1 MKKKRS
7 SSPPRRSGNRSLSE
21 KNISAD
27 PFDQFNTWFH
37 AVIDARVS
45 QPHAMTL
52 ATASIDGKPSA
63 RMVLLKGVDGGGFSF
78 YSNYGSTKGKQLAE
92 NPRAAL
98 LFYWPKLERQVRIE
112 GTVEK
117 LTREESQ
124 EYFDSRPR
132 NSRIGAWA
140 SRQSEVIESRH
151 FLNAQF
157 QKYKQQFRNMGVPL
171 PGNWGGYRLVPNRIE
186 FWQNRPNRLHDRIS
200 YVRHGNS
207 WNISRLSP

>member
-1 MKKKRS
+1 MKKKSS
-7 SSPPRRSGNRSLSE
+7 SSPPRRSGNKSLSE

-27 PFDQFNTWFH
+27 PFDQFNTWFQ

-52 ATASIDGKPSA
+52 ATASADGKPSA
-63 RMVLLKGVDGGGFSF
+63 RMVLLKGVDGAAFSF
-78 YSNYGSTKGKQLAE
+78 YTNYGSTKGKELAE
-92 NPRAAL
+92 NPQAAL

-140 SRQSEVIESRH
+140 SRQSDVIKSRP
-151 FLNAQF
+151 FLDAQF
-157 QKYKQQFRNMGVPL
+157 QKYKQQFRNTGVPL
-171 PGNWGGYRLVPNRIE
+171 PDFWGGYRLVPCRIE

>member
-1 MKKKRS
+1 MKKTRS

-27 PFDQFNTWFH
+27 PFDQFNTWFQ

-52 ATASIDGKPSA
+52 ATASADGKPTA
-63 RMVLLKGVDGGGFSF
+63 RMVLLREVDGGAFSF
-78 YSNYGSTKGKQLAE
+78 YTNYGSTKGKQLTE

-117 LTREESQ
+117 LTRKESG

-140 SRQSEVIESRH
+140 SRQSEVIESRL

-157 QKYKQQFRNMGVPL
+157 QKYKQQFRNTGVPL
-171 PGNWGGYRLVPNRIE
+171 PDFWGGYRLVPSRIE
-186 FWQNRPNRLHDRIS
+186 FWQERPNRLHDRIL
-200 YVRHGNS
+200 YVRHGNL
-207 WNISRLSP
+207 WKISRLSP